1 MKNKNCRNA
10 EKIACVLISLTFLA
24 GVAAGCRKN
33 KVKNNS
39 DLNYSESY
47 EKPISDF
54 ISALNRNDGTRLVKA
69 MGSESMVDDVAD
81 EIKDFATEFE
91 EEYPDIK
98 HEFDEKL
105 GSDVRFK
112 VEFLNDNKCAGYK
125 LDYIKNNWS
134 EFYKEEIEDVRM
146 ETCNI
151 TLKGGADLTSR
162 KVVFYV
168 LKLENAGYVLIDEMK
183 YADGGGEW
191 QEDENDGIW
200 RLAYGDIFDFE
211 QLNNYELSRQWLSDG
226 TYTWAANDM
235 HYESKAYGETY
246 GEMIIDHNE
255 DFLFDVQYY
264 YPDGTEVRLL
274 TDYGSSGSLVQFY
287 GNTYTIQESGDIIFD
302 AFGGMN
308 PGGNRINSSN
318 GKERMTWY
326 FYGEGDYRLEDGT
339 PIVKS

>member
-1 MKNKNCRNA
+1 MVCILASLALIAGAAVGCGKKQSNNNRSSEKN
-10 EKIACVLISLTFLA
+10 S
-24 GVAAGCRKN
+24 G
-33 KVKNNS
+33 S
-39 DLNYSESY
+39 NYSESY
-47 EKPISDF
+47 EQPIIDF
-54 ISALNRNDGTRLVKA
+54 ISALNHSDGKNVLKA
-69 MGSESMVDDVAD
+69 MGSQSMVDDAAD
-81 EIKDFATEFE
+81 EIEEFL
-91 EEYPDIK
+91 D
-98 HEFDEKL
+98 EFDEEYSQARKKFKSKL
-105 GSDVRFK
+105 GSDVRFD
-112 VEFLNDNKCAGYK
+112 VEFMNDNKCAGYK
-125 LDYIKNNWS
+125 LDYIKEFWS
-134 EFYKEEIEDVRM
+134 DYYKEKIEDVRM

-151 TLKGGADLTSR
+151 TLKGKSDETSR
-162 KVVFYV
+162 EVIFYV
-168 LKLENAGYVLIDEMK
+168 LKLENSGYVLIDEMR

-191 QEDENDGIW
+191 QEDENDGLW
-200 RLAYGDIFDFE
+200 RLAFGDIFDFE
-211 QLNNYELSRQWLSDG
+211 QLNNYELSQEWLSDG
-226 TYTWAANDM
+226 TNTWAENDKN
-235 HYESKAYGETY
+235 YGSKTYGETY
-246 GEMIIDHNE
+246 GEMIIDHSE